1 MFNSNLIVIYNLITI
16 KDLIPKGAAM
26 KVISISN
33 IKGGVAKTTTA
44 STLAAGLNKRGHRV
58 LMIDSDPQ
66 MNLTMCFTKEPE
78 EGTPS
83 LYTLYDKGAKID
95 DIKVKIREGLD
106 LVLGDFELCSA
117 DMEFFKKPGSLKM
130 LSKAIKAIGN
140 EYDYIILDTPPN
152 LGFLSLNAFMIS
164 DCIVTPMAADSF
176 SLRAVRLL
184 KRTLEE
190 VADEAEKEIPVA
202 GILLTKYTDRTNVAK
217 LLEESVESAAELLH
231 TTIFKSRIR
240 QATVVQE
247 SQIVKMD
254 LLEYAPKAPVTKD
267 YEAFIDELL
276 ERI

>member
-1 MFNSNLIVIYNLITI
+1 
-16 KDLIPKGAAM
+16 M
-26 KVISISN
+26 KVISVSN

-44 STLAAGLNKRGHRV
+44 ATLAAGLNKRGYKV

-66 MNLTMCFTKEPE
+66 MNLTMCFTQEPE

-83 LYTLYDKGAKID
+83 LYTLYDKGVSIEE
-95 DIKVKIREGLD
+95 IKVQIKEGLD
-106 LVLGDFELCSA
+106 LVVGDFELCSA
-117 DMEFFKKPGSLKM
+117 DMEFFKKAGSLKL
-130 LSKAIKAIGN
+130 LSKAVKALN
-140 EYDYIILDTPPN
+140 TNYDYIILDTPPN

-164 DCIVTPMAADSF
+164 DCIITPMAADSF

-190 VADEAEKEIPVA
+190 VAEEAEKEIPVS
-202 GILLTKYTDRTNVAK
+202 GILLTRYTDRTNVAK
-217 LLEESVESAAELLH
+217 LLEDNITKAAELLK
-231 TTIFKSRIR
+231 TTTFNSRIR

-254 LLEYAPKAPVTKD
+254 LFEYAPKAPVTKD
-267 YEAFIDELL
+267 YDEFINELL

>member
-1 MFNSNLIVIYNLITI
+1 
-16 KDLIPKGAAM
+16 M

-44 STLAAGLNKRGHRV
+44 ANLAAGLNNRGYKV

-66 MNLTMCFTKEPE
+66 MNLTTCFTQEPE

-83 LYTLYDKGAKID
+83 LYTFYDEGAEID
-95 DIKVKIREGLD
+95 DIKVQIRDGLD

-117 DMEFFKKPGSLKM
+117 DMEFFKKAGSLKM
-130 LSKAIKAIGN
+130 LSKGIKSIKDD
-140 EYDYIILDTPPN
+140 YDFIVLDSPPN
-152 LGFLSLNAFMIS
+152 LGFLSLNNFMIS
-164 DCIVTPMAADSF
+164 DGIVTPMAADSF

-190 VADEAEKEIPVA
+190 VADEAGREVPVA
-202 GILLTKYTDRTNVAK
+202 GILLTRYSNRTNVSK
-217 LLEESVESAAELLH
+217 LLEESLEDAAKLLN
-231 TTIFKSRIR
+231 TTLFESRIR

-247 SQIVKMD
+247 SQIAKMD
-254 LLEYAPKAPVTKD
+254 LFEYAPKAPVTKD

>member
-1 MFNSNLIVIYNLITI
+1 
-16 KDLIPKGAAM
+16 M

-44 STLAAGLNKRGHRV
+44 ATLAAGLNKQGYKV
-58 LMIDSDPQ
+58 LMVDSDPQ
-66 MNLTMCFTKEPE
+66 MNLTMCFTQEPA

-83 LYTLYDKGAKID
+83 LYTLYHDGAAID
-95 DIKVKIREGLD
+95 DIKVQIKENLD
-106 LVLGDFELCSA
+106 LILGDFELCSA
-117 DMEFFKKPGSLKM
+117 DMEFFKKAGSLKL
-130 LSKAIKAIGN
+130 LSKAIKNSKGN
-140 EYDYIILDTPPN
+140 YDYIILDTPPN

-164 DCIVTPMAADSF
+164 DFIVTPMAADSF
-176 SLRAVRLL
+176 SLRAIRLL

-190 VADEAEKEIPVA
+190 VSEESEKSIPVA
-202 GILLTKYTDRTNVAK
+202 GILLTRYTDRTNVAK
-217 LLEESVESAAELLH
+217 LLEESVNAAAELLN

-254 LLEYAPKAPVTKD
+254 LFEYAPKAPVTSD

-276 ERI
+276 KRIGD

>member
-1 MFNSNLIVIYNLITI
+1 
-16 KDLIPKGAAM
+16 M
-26 KVISISN
+26 KVISVSN

-44 STLAAGLNKRGHRV
+44 ATLAAGLNKRGYKV

-66 MNLTMCFTKEPE
+66 MNLTMCFTQEPE
-78 EGTPS
+78 DGTPS
-83 LYTLYDKGAKID
+83 LYTLYDKGASIEE
-95 DIKVKIREGLD
+95 IKVQIKEGLD

-117 DMEFFKKPGSLKM
+117 DMEFFKKAGSLKL
-130 LSKAIKAIGN
+130 LSKAIKALETN
-140 EYDYIILDTPPN
+140 YDYIILDTPPN

-190 VADEAEKEIPVA
+190 VAEEAEKEIPVA
-202 GILLTKYTDRTNVAK
+202 GILLTRYTDRTIVAK
-217 LLEESVESAAELLH
+217 LLEDSVVKAANLLN
-231 TTIFKSRIR
+231 TTTFNSRIR

-247 SQIVKMD
+247 SQIAKMD
-254 LLEYAPKAPVTKD
+254 LFEYAPKAPVTND
-267 YEAFIDELL
+267 YDEFINELL